1 MEYEL
6 YFLNPSERFMR
17 NIPKS
22 ITDKGYE
29 KYRQGIEENEWIY
42 KRERSIIYGYIRD
55 DHIGPYVALFCNEI
69 PGEEIEKS
77 LSVCPECQGKE
88 ITVSVLHSW
97 ESAATKKLYAEG
109 KLDYGTWAYDR
120 IGTKPQTHTCRSCG
134 CKWHNGAAFYRWIT
148 IINQG
153 RLLKWEDVMIT

>member
-6 YFLNPSERFMR
+6 YFLNPSESFMR
-17 NIPKS
+17 NIPKN

-77 LSVCPECQGKE
+77 LSVCPECNSSDIK
-88 ITVSVLHSW
+88 VSLFHNWASP
-97 ESAATKKLYAEG
+97 ATEELLEEG
-109 KLDYGTWAYDR
+109 RLDYGTWVYDR
-120 IGTKPQTHTCRSCG
+120 IGTRAQTHVCRFCG
-134 CKWHNGAAFYRWIT
+134 CKWHNGAAFLRWFD
-148 IINQG
+148 IIRQG
-153 RLLKWEDVMIT
+153 KLLKREEVMMI